1 MSRQLL
7 IEARDVLALP
17 SFPFA
22 LQGRHTEGLF
32 WDPGQQE
39 VVIEAL
45 LAHATPPQRPEV
57 QLDAGAL
64 ASAARSLGD
73 HDAIETTV
81 IFGGYLVRHFGH
93 FLHESLSRLWWLGKG
108 KAIHP
113 VAHEARSR
121 LQGEGADVVFFMP
134 RWLDGGKDLP
144 AYMAEVL
151 AGLGLPTE
159 RIRILVGPTRLRRL
173 LIPAQCWGFDFDQ
186 PAWNNHLGCDCRQ
199 LMRALLGSYDLPPAL
214 LDEGL
219 QPPEK
224 LYITRS
230 GLPLQLG
237 RLLGDVLLDR
247 LLEAA
252 GFRIFHPER
261 HPIAEQIRLYS
272 LAQELVFMDGSA
284 LYLLW
289 FCHLRPGVR
298 ISVILRRRQGAWMCD
313 QLKLL
318 LPATAGLRWRLLD
331 ALLGEGLTSQKDW
344 ESHNLADLAS
354 LARQLA
360 PTALLPREEI
370 RDVLAAYTE
379 DLVAHTNAAQ
389 LGGILQELLSQ
400 LLSPADAV
408 PRGARAR
415 LRQLGRRL
423 RSGLGLLT
431 ARLKRRLT
439 SP

>member
-7 IEARDVLALP
+7 TEARDVLALP

-22 LQGRHTEGLF
+22 LQGRPTEGLL
-32 WDPGQQE
+32 WDPGQQD

-45 LAHATPPQRPEV
+45 PAIAKPPQRPELL
-57 QLDAGAL
+57 LDAGAL
-64 ASAARSLGD
+64 ASATRSLDDGEETI
-73 HDAIETTV
+73 DATV
-81 IFGGYLVRHFGH
+81 IFGGHLLRHFGH

-108 KAIHP
+108 KAIDP
-113 VAHEARSR
+113 EAHGARSL
-121 LQGEGADVVFFMP
+121 LQGEGAYVVFFMP
-134 RWLDGGKDLP
+134 RWLDDGKDLP

-173 LIPAQCWGFDFDQ
+173 LIPAQCWGFHFDQ

-199 LMRALLGSYDLPPAL
+199 LMRALLGSYDLPPAP
-214 LDEGL
+214 LDDGL
-219 QPPEK
+219 PQPEK

-230 GLPLQLG
+230 GLPVQLG

-247 LLEAA
+247 LLETA

-272 LAQELVFMDGSA
+272 LARELVFMDGSA

-318 LPATAGLRWRLLD
+318 LPATTGLRWRLLD

-344 ESHNLADLAS
+344 ESHNLADLSA

-360 PTALLPREEI
+360 PTTLLPRQEI
-370 RDVLAAYTE
+370 RNTVAAYAE
-379 DLVAHTNAAQ
+379 DLVTHTSTAQ
-389 LGGILQELLSQ
+389 LRGILQELLCQ
-400 LLSPADAV
+400 LLPPVDAP
-408 PRGARAR
+408 PRGVRAR
-415 LRQLGRRL
+415 LRRL
-423 RSGLGLLT
+423 A
-431 ARLKRRLT
+431 ARIKRRLT